1 MVKIVY
7 PNEEEIL
14 NNNFNN
20 QIVHSVFLAG
30 TIDNG
35 NSKNWQKEVIEEFRN
50 INLPYNLDIFNP
62 RVKEWNPNSTTKD
75 IEFQIKWEQEHLD
88 KADLICMV
96 LSDNS
101 KSPISLLEMGLYAH
115 SGKLIV
121 FCTDKF
127 YRYDNVR
134 LTCEKYNIH
143 LVNYTNSKYI
153 VNQIQKSFN

>member
-50 INLPYNLDIFNP
+50 INLPYNLDIYNP
-62 RVKEWNPNSTTKD
+62 RVKEWNPNSTTKNIYKLKD
-75 IEFQIKWEQEHLD
+75 DDLAIFRRREVGLVYQFYNLKIPLDDHLNHI
-88 KADLICMV
+88 DL
-96 LSDNS
+96 
-101 KSPISLLEMGLYAH
+101 K
-115 SGKLIV
+115 KL
-121 FCTDKF
+121 
-127 YRYDNVR
+127 
-134 LTCEKYNIH
+134 
-143 LVNYTNSKYI
+143 
-153 VNQIQKSFN
+153 